1 MSAIQSTA
9 HTTPSNPVTTRHLT
23 LQRQVSLGECGGTGE
38 TVAGPNGSARDS
50 HEETQAWTPAKF
62 VV

>member
-1 MSAIQSTA
+1 MIAKSQPKFSLGQIIATL
-9 HTTPSNPVTTRHLT
+9 V

-38 TVAGPNGSARDS
+38 TVAGPNGSTRDS